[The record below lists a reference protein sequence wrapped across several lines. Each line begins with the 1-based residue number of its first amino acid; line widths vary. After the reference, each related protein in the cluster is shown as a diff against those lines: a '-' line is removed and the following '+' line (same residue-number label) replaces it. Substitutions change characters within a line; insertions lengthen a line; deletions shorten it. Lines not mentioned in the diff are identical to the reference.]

1 MRVLGF
7 DISSVATGWA
17 VIEDGT
23 LTVSGVIRPV
33 DELKDRYGTK
43 KATKAALRE
52 SDIFLH
58 VTRRASQ
65 IMEQVKP
72 DNVVV
77 EDCFLKRNASVLRI
91 LSRLSG
97 GVLYRWLQ
105 LGSRTPYVVMASHA
119 RASLGCRGTSTKEQV
134 MAFIKARYGI
144 QISDDNVADAF
155 ILAMYGYLKDRQAP
169 SGASVA
175 KARHRSRLRILNKVC
190 RVLRCRGG
198 RHGTAR

>member
-7 DISSVATGWA
+7 DISSIATGWA

-23 LTVSGVIRPV
+23 LTASGVIRPV
-33 DELKDRYGTK
+33 DELKARYGTK
-43 KATKAALRE
+43 TAARAALQE

-58 VTRRASQ
+58 ITRRASEV
-65 IMEQVKP
+65 MEQVKP

-105 LGSRTPYVVMASHA
+105 LGSRTPHVVMASHA
-119 RASLGCRGTSTKEQV
+119 RAALGCRGTATKEQV
-134 MAFIKARYGI
+134 MAFIKTRYGI
-144 QISDDNVADAF
+144 QIGDDNVADAF

-169 SGASVA
+169 SGGSAV
-175 KARHRSRLRILNKVC
+175 KARQRTRRRIFNAVR

-198 RHGTAR
+198 GHGPTR